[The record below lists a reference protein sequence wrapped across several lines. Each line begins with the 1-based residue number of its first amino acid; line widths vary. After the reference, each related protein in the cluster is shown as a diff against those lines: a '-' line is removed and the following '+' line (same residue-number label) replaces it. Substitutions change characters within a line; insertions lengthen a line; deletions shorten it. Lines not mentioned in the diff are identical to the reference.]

1 MVAILRAIPSIGT
14 PPCPA
19 GRTAAITTQIDRQ
32 RQGDLVVGLANLV
45 ESNRLAL
52 VVLAA
57 NVAVI
62 GNRAR
67 EAAAGS
73 AAARWLARNAR
84 GVRLFLLSFS
94 ILRRCAG
101 QAGYRAIQAARRPY
115 RRRRAPRL
123 LRHRLDQRAAVRVD
137 RAAALLRER
146 PRFVVSLC

>member
-1 MVAILRAIPSIGT
+1 MVAILRAIPSNTT
-14 PPCPA
+14 PARPTE
-19 GRTAAITTQIDRQ
+19 RTAPIATQLDRQ
-32 RQGDLVVGLANLV
+32 RQGDLLVGLANLV

-57 NVAVI
+57 NVSVI
-62 GNRAR
+62 GSRAR
-67 EAAAGS
+67 EAAAGC

-101 QAGYRAIQAARRPY
+101 QAGYRAIQAARRPF

-123 LRHRLDQRAAVRVD
+123 LRHRLDRRAADRVD
-137 RAAALLRER
+137 RAAALVRER